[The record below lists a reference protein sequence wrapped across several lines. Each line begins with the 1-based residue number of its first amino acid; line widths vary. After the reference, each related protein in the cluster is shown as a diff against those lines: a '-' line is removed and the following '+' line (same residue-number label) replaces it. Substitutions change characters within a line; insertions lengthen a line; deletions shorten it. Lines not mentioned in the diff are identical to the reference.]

1 MKIQKEKYYID
12 TILRN
17 TKLFVQESEN
27 FQSHFNHLSESYF
40 RRQFPALKSAKFSR
54 RIHSNNHEKQ
64 EDKKKKILELSK
76 KKITYPIKNVK
87 FQPLELK
94 KLTKILP
101 VLKTGIED
109 KTFFRTKV
117 HTRNFSLNRFNN
129 TFLGSIPFNLKK
141 SNSNAATVNFF
152 NDYEKDFFSEIDY
165 SNLEYN
171 EYEIFKNKQIYE
183 QLIKDKIS
191 YFKKEKNEN
200 PTIKLQ
206 KKFIYK
212 KEMSLTLNSLSIS
225 FEDMALPKEL
235 KNKNLKIDLPFSLLP
250 LFYYKGISTF
260 LKLLSACIKIE
271 NNFEKV
277 YLDEDSLY
285 IALNHIQ
292 EFDNEEFEEKVNID
306 TIRSINDKIE
316 LLTPDFKR
324 EKIEPINLRPPILQR
339 NDSFLK
345 FNYFIFF
352 WITNTKVYVTKITL
366 PYISLKI
373 VDNNIL
379 INQFIDYELLFFLYQ
394 RNFLNWEFYI
404 IKYLSSFRK
413 FRQIF
418 QKLGSLNQI
427 NFTKIFLKE
436 PKTKVNT
443 FFEEI
448 LLNIYT
454 DQFNKNQIIRF
465 KSFYIKVNFIDLHY
479 DCEKV
484 YHIYFTFYQYVKLY
498 QIAKYSSKILFL
510 IKFFEMDNET
520 HTLNFNYEKYDSF
533 DIDTWLDN
541 LEKFSAKSLK
551 NKILEEQLYREFEIY
566 TKKINIEF
574 KKPEWSIIKFEN
586 AKEFIKTWEIGH
598 ELEIELVESIVNSN
612 SKSWTNLLNE
622 CLKKVN
628 EPVPEIQNTLSNLT
642 FKKKSKGNKSH
653 KSNNSSSDTYKKSK
667 TNFLSKNSKK

>member
-1 MKIQKEKYYID
+1 M
-12 TILRN
+12 
-17 TKLFVQESEN
+17 
-27 FQSHFNHLSESYF
+27 H
-40 RRQFPALKSAKFSR
+40 
-54 RIHSNNHEKQ
+54 
-64 EDKKKKILELSK
+64 
-76 KKITYPIKNVK
+76 
-87 FQPLELK
+87 
-94 KLTKILP
+94 ILP
-101 VLKTGIED
+101 ILNNNDEEKRI
-109 KTFFRTKV
+109 FSPKV
-117 HTRNFSLNRFNN
+117 HSRNFSLTRFSNPS
-129 TFLGSIPFNLKK
+129 FLGTTPLKFKK
-141 SNSNAATVNFF
+141 SKSNFKVNFF

-171 EYEIFKNKQIYE
+171 EYEIFKNKEIYE
-183 QLIKDKIS
+183 QLIKDKIN

-200 PTIKLQ
+200 PTIIFEKQ
-206 KKFIYK
+206 FIYK
-212 KEMSLTLNSLSIS
+212 KEMTLTLNSLTIS

-235 KNKNLKIDLPFSLLP
+235 KNKKLKIDFPFSLLP
-250 LFYYKGISTF
+250 LFYYKGIQSF
-260 LKLLSACIKIE
+260 QKLLSACIKVE

-292 EFDNEEFEEKVNID
+292 DFETEEVEEKVNID
-306 TIRSINDKIE
+306 TIKTIDDKIE
-316 LLTPDFKR
+316 LLTPDFQR
-324 EKIEPINLRPPILQR
+324 DKIVPINLRPPILQR
-339 NDSFLK
+339 NIFFLK
-345 FNYFIFF
+345 YNYFIFF

-366 PYISLKI
+366 PCISLKI
-373 VDNNIL
+373 RDNNIL
-379 INQFIDYELLFFLYQ
+379 IQQFIDYELLFFLYK

-404 IKYLSSFRK
+404 IKYLSSFTK
-413 FRQIF
+413 FRKLF
-418 QKLGSLNQI
+418 QQLGSLKKI

-436 PKTKVNT
+436 PKTKINT

-454 DQFNKNQIIRF
+454 DQFSKNQIIKF

-510 IKFFEMDNET
+510 IKFFDMDNES
-520 HTLNFNYEKYDSF
+520 HTLKFNYEKYDNF
-533 DIDTWLDN
+533 DIDVWLDN
-541 LEKFSAKSLK
+541 IQKFSAKSLK
-551 NKILEEQLYREFEIY
+551 NKISEEQLYKEFEIY

-586 AKEFIKTWEIGH
+586 EREFIKTWEIGQ

-628 EPVPEIQNTLSNLT
+628 EPVPEIQNTLFNLSL
-642 FKKKSKGNKSH
+642 KKKSRGNKSH

-667 TNFLSKNSKK
+667 NKFLTKNSKK